1 MLRLG
6 MEQMGKEI
14 YFKDTWSYFRQ
25 DLLRQ
30 DEATLTDMEL
40 VGVDDAGELS
50 SVKVRLMK
58 QFDCPGNTGM

>member
-6 MEQMGKEI
+6 MEQTGKEI

-40 VGVDDAGELS
+40 VGVDDAGGLS

-58 QFDCPGNTGM
+58 

>member
-25 DLLRQ
+25 DQ
-30 DEATLTDMEL
+30 ATLTDMEL

-58 QFDCPGNTGM
+58 